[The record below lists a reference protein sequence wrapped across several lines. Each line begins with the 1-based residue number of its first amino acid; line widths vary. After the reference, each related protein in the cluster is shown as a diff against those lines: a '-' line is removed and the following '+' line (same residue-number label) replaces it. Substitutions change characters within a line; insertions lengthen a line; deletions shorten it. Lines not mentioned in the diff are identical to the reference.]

1 MLSGRNIVQVG
12 RLVAD
17 LILRPGVGMI
27 SWVVRLNPG
36 EAVLNWIGSFG
47 AGQVGLHSSHEESN
61 GFTLSSI
68 ILKSV
73 SSIFT
78 YGNEGSTSRGA
89 SRVASSTC
97 GSNVQWLN

>member
-36 EAVLNWIGSFG
+36 EAVLNWIGSLG

-68 ILKSV
+68 I
-73 SSIFT
+73 
-78 YGNEGSTSRGA
+78 GNEGSTSRGA